1 MAGGSPCASCKL
13 LRRRCT
19 KDCIFAPFFPA
30 DDPHK
35 FAIVHKVFG
44 ASNVSKMLLVRTTY
58 VASFDDTSCNDAG
71 MHADPNIRDAI
82 IRRSCR
88 CSSAGTR

>member
-1 MAGGSPCASCKL
+1 MGSGSPCASCKL

-44 ASNVSKMLLVRTTY
+44 AINVSKMLQYIKSDFFL
-58 VASFDDTSCNDAG
+58 
-71 MHADPNIRDAI
+71 PNIHIYMSIGIAWPMHEHV
-82 IRRSCR
+82 
-88 CSSAGTR
+88 

>member
-1 MAGGSPCASCKL
+1 MGGGSPCASCKL

-35 FAIVHKVFG
+35 FAIVHRVFG
-44 ASNVSKMLLVRTTY
+44 ASNVSKMLQVR
-58 VASFDDTSCNDAG
+58 AG
-71 MHADPNIRDAI
+71 MHACMSTVD
-82 IRRSCR
+82 
-88 CSSAGTR
+88 CSSF

>member
-1 MAGGSPCASCKL
+1 VRVVQAAPA
-13 LRRRCT
+13 RRCT

-44 ASNVSKMLLVRTTY
+44 ASNVSKMLQVHVDLL
-58 VASFDDTSCNDAG
+58 
-71 MHADPNIRDAI
+71 
-82 IRRSCR
+82 
-88 CSSAGTR
+88 